1 MKKLFLV
8 ALSMLLMCMM
18 ILLLSSCGG
27 PSPAE
32 ALGLE
37 NGEFPPFISF
47 HCTNELT
54 VKVGETA
61 TALEIFTFYE
71 GDELTRRHFS
81 KNDLEVTVRAEHPEI
96 VEIVSFDSAKLVN
109 NSSEGITVKGLKAG
123 TSTVFVQYT
132 YPPTGGSKVI
142 EATVTVT
149 ESP

>member
-1 MKKLFLV
+1 MKKFLFLLM
-8 ALSMLLMCMM
+8 ALTV

-37 NGEFPPFISF
+37 DGEFPPFISF

-54 VKVGETA
+54 MKVGETA

-71 GDELTRRHFS
+71 ADELTRQHFS

-109 NSSEGITVKGLKAG
+109 NSSEGITVKGLQAG
-123 TSTVFVQYT
+123 TSKVFVQYT
-132 YPPTGGSKVI
+132 YPPTGGRKVI

-149 ESP
+149 GSP

>member
-18 ILLLSSCGG
+18 VCTSCGG
-27 PSPAE
+27 SSPAE